1 LQRYPHVAICQNS
14 WTPWARDRTRAQ
26 ISAAAVTGGNV
37 WSMTW
42 ATMSKK
48 YKSVEP
54 LLDLDSAKTLLRA
67 GRANFRIIR
76 LALLG
81 FILVV

>member
-1 LQRYPHVAICQNS
+1 MINDLGHNEQ
-14 WTPWARDRTRAQ
+14 
-26 ISAAAVTGGNV
+26 
-37 WSMTW
+37 
-42 ATMSKK
+42 K